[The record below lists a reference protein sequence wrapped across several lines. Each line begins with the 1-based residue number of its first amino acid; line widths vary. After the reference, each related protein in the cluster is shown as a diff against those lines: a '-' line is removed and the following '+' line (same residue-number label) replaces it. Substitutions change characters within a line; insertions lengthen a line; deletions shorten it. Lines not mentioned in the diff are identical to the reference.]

1 MKKGYWSRN
10 CKKDEMA
17 WALTVKKVPND
28 AKNVFIKDTLPEN
41 TQYVNNSLEVY
52 TVEKWESQIKNEDI
66 IKDIQI
72 ENENKNIKFIFTNKA
87 LDYLKTN
94 YMKLMYKTSII
105 DISNALGNKAYK
117 NNASLSVDGKYF

>member
-1 MKKGYWSRN
+1 M
-10 CKKDEMA
+10 
-17 WALTVKKVPND
+17 
-28 AKNVFIKDTLPEN
+28 
-41 TQYVNNSLEVY
+41 Y
-52 TVEKWESQIKNEDI
+52 TVGQWGNEVKNEDI

-105 DISNALGNKAYK
+105 DISSAIGNKEYK
-117 NNASLSVDGKYF
+117 NNASLSVDQSISKSSASRWLDLSKDNILNKKYSYSQDTAPNAKYTITVHLN